1 MQLATLCYLRHNSR
15 TLMLY
20 RNKKKDDIH
29 SGKWNG
35 LGGKFKSAETPEEC
49 VIREVYEESGLVI
62 KTPSL
67 RGFITFPSFNK
78 NEDWY
83 VFIFTATDF
92 TGSLQESAEGHLEWI
107 DDSNLS
113 SLILWPG
120 DKLFLK
126 WIQAGRFFSAKFVY
140 RNKKL
145 VKHSEIFYDYPTAGQ
160 R

>member
-35 LGGKFKSAETPEEC
+35 LGGKFNSGETPEEC
-49 VIREVYEESGLVI
+49 VIREVCEESGLVI
-62 KTPSL
+62 KTPLL
-67 RGFITFPSFNK
+67 RGFITFPSFN
-78 NEDWY
+78 NDEDWY
-83 VFIFTATDF
+83 VFVFTATDF
-92 TGSLQESAEGHLEWI
+92 TGSPQESAEGHLEWI

-113 SLILWPG
+113 SLNLWPG

-140 RNKKL
+140 HNEEL
-145 VKHSEIFYDYPTAGQ
+145 VEHSEIFYDNPAGGQ
-160 R
+160 Q